1 LLVKPVPRLATPL
14 QCGEGET
21 RRRAP
26 WSHRMYVRRDL
37 VADEFSCCAPLVQK
51 WRVLAL
57 ACAGMLLAAS
67 PAFADVIEIGA
78 DGAITRIGGPV
89 IVNDA
94 GTAPIAAPR
103 TPHPGLA
110 PLAPRFAAAGGH
122 TQLSPRL
129 LEAVAWAESRFNQSA
144 RSRAGAQGVMQL
156 MPGTAAS
163 LGFNARDVDQ
173 NVRGGAAYL
182 RQMLDLFGNDLVLAL
197 AAYNAGPDAVR
208 RYGGV
213 PPYPETQAYVA
224 AVLAYLADAAK
235 EDAP

>member
-1 LLVKPVPRLATPL
+1 
-14 QCGEGET
+14 
-21 RRRAP
+21 
-26 WSHRMYVRRDL
+26 
-37 VADEFSCCAPLVQK
+37 
-51 WRVLAL
+51 
-57 ACAGMLLAAS
+57 MLLAAS

-89 IVNDA
+89 VVNGA
-94 GTAPIAAPR
+94 GITPVAAPR
-103 TPHPGLA
+103 PAHPRLA
-110 PLAPRFAAAGGH
+110 PLAPRFASAGGQ

-156 MPGTAAS
+156 MPGTAAA
-163 LGFNARDVDQ
+163 LGVNAGDVDQ

-213 PPYPETQAYVA
+213 PPYSETRAYVA

-235 EDAP
+235 EDAR